1 MYQERDSIE
10 EETFMKIRN
19 LVLILVCCYNFLFAQ
34 DTLKIMTYNL
44 LNYVITNA
52 ERDGYYKT
60 IISAA
65 KPDVLVVQ
73 EITSQEA
80 VNNFLANVIN
90 AAGVGTYSAG
100 VFLDGPD
107 TDNAIFIK
115 TGKIQFI
122 SNTRI
127 KTALRDITE
136 FKLYHT
142 ASAET
147 LRIYSVHLKASS
159 GTDNEALRAA
169 ETDSLR
175 KITDALGFGKNFMVL
190 GDFNIYGSTEAC
202 YQKLLQVKPGSEGH
216 FIDAITMTG
225 TWNNSAYAPYH
236 TQSPRWRQF
245 GGGATGGLDDRFDLL
260 LFSKAVNDPGGVTY
274 IQGTMT
280 AFGNDGNHYNDS
292 INRPPNAAVSM
303 DVANALHNASDHLP
317 VFALFEFRG
326 IVNSAGDN
334 LSNAA
339 PSRFELRQ
347 NYPNPFNPATTI
359 SYSIASESYVRL
371 TIHDLLGRTVA
382 TLVNGAKHAGSYSVR
397 WDASHLPSGIY
408 LYRMEAG
415 GYSETKK
422 LMLVR

>member
-1 MYQERDSIE
+1 
-10 EETFMKIRN
+10 MKIRY
-19 LVLILVCCYNFLFAQ
+19 LILLLMSCYNFLFAQ

-44 LNYVITNA
+44 LNYVTTNTD
-52 ERDGYYKT
+52 RDGYYRT
-60 IISAA
+60 IVSAA
-65 KPDVLVVQ
+65 KPDILIVQ
-73 EITSQEA
+73 EITSQDA
-80 VNNFLANVIN
+80 VNNFLANVVN

-122 SNTRI
+122 SNTPI

-136 FKLYHT
+136 FKLYHI

-147 LRIYSVHLKASS
+147 LRVYSAHLKASS
-159 GTDNEALRAA
+159 GPDNEILRAA
-169 ETDSLR
+169 EVDSLR
-175 KITDALGFGKNFMVL
+175 KVPDALGVGKNFMVM
-190 GDFNIYGSTEAC
+190 GDFNIYSSTESC

-225 TWNNSAYAPYH
+225 TWNNSAYASYH
-236 TQSPRWRQF
+236 TQSPRVRSF
-245 GGGATGGLDDRFDLL
+245 GGGATGGLDDRFDLM

-317 VFALFEFRG
+317 VFALFEFRR
-326 IVNSAGDN
+326 IVNSAGN
-334 LSNAA
+334 NFSSTPVL
-339 PSRFELRQ
+339 RFELRQ

-359 SYSIASESYVRL
+359 SYGITNESYVRL

-382 TLVNGAKHAGSYSVR
+382 TLVNGTKHAGNYSVK
-397 WDASHLPSGIY
+397 WDGSQLPSGIY

-422 LMLVR
+422 LVLVR